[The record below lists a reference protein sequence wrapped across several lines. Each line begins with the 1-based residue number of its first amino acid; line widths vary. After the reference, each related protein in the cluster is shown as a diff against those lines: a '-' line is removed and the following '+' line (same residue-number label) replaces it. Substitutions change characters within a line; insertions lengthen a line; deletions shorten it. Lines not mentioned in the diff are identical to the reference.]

1 MVEAEE
7 GAFMIRKQTFIVKNN
22 RSVDEVYIR
31 EKKVGEIFG
40 SIVIFLRIFRKLEVV
55 RMVRSVLPFTEKTVR
70 KELSK

>member
-7 GAFMIRKQTFIVKNN
+7 GAFMIRKQTFIVKNQ

-31 EKKVGEIFG
+31 EKKVGEIVG
-40 SIVIFLRIFRKLEVV
+40 SIVIFLRIFRNLEVV